1 MNELDSI
8 LRHWRGDR
16 GAAGV
21 LATVVHVEGSAY
33 RRPGARM
40 LICADGTRIGTISG
54 GCLEG
59 DVVKKAPW
67 WTAGGKTVLRSYD
80 TRSDDDAVW
89 EFGLGCNGVI
99 HLLIEPLNSMAVQ
112 ESLRFLDRNQSGR
125 RPSVVATLIRADD
138 GSARAG
144 ERLLVDPRGVAGGSL
159 RGSPWE
165 DRIAPHAAAAFAD
178 RRSRFVQ
185 VDESEIFVEW
195 IGAPQSL
202 VVFGAG
208 HDAIPLASIAS
219 SIGWR
224 VTVADGR
231 PAYADGARFPSAQ
244 TILMPPSADVSG
256 IDIHRDTAVVMMT
269 HNYPLDKLLLPQ
281 ILPRK
286 PRYLGMLGPKRRTER
301 LFDELGFHPAG
312 GNLHF
317 PVGLD
322 IGADNP
328 ETIALA
334 IVAEIQAELSARP
347 GMPLKWRRDPIH
359 SPARVI
365 GRPKLAI
372 EDSVAAV
379 CEIHD
384 S

>member
-8 LRHWRGDR
+8 LTHWKGDPR
-16 GAAGV
+16 AAGV

-40 LICADGTRIGTISG
+40 LICGDGTRIGTISG

-67 WTAGGKTVLRSYD
+67 WTAGGKTVVRSYD

-99 HLLIEPLNSMAVQ
+99 HLLLEPLKSIAVQ
-112 ESLRFLDRNQSGR
+112 ESLAFLDRNQSER
-125 RPSVVATLIRADD
+125 RPSVVATLIRAGD
-138 GSARAG
+138 GSARTG

-159 RGSPWE
+159 RGSRWE
-165 DRIAPHAAAAFAD
+165 DRIAPHAAAALAE

-195 IGAPQSL
+195 IGPPQSL

-219 SIGWR
+219 SIGWQ
-224 VTVADGR
+224 VTIADGR
-231 PAYADGARFPSAQ
+231 PAYADGARFASAQ
-244 TILMPPSADVSG
+244 TILMPPSADISD
-256 IDIHRDTAVVMMT
+256 IEIHRETAVVLMT

-286 PRYLGMLGPKRRTER
+286 PRYLGLLGPKRRTER
-301 LFDELGFHPAG
+301 LFDELGFHPVG

-322 IGADNP
+322 IGAENP

-347 GMPLKWRRDPIH
+347 GMPLKWRQDPIH
-359 SPARVI
+359 FPARVI
-365 GRPKLAI
+365 GGPTLAI
-372 EDSVAAV
+372 ENSVAAM
-379 CEIHD
+379 CGIHD